1 MKLTGTIRIV
11 AQVIGVLGG
20 LFFALIIG
28 YNILPTIFYYSGI
41 SLGTYIYPFL
51 IVWFGLW
58 FVFGFLVL
66 YRLVGLVY
74 RLIKKIMHQG

>member
-20 LFFALIIG
+20 LFFGLIG

-41 SLGTYIYPFL
+41 SLGTYIYLFS

-58 FVFGFLVL
+58 FVFGFWVL
-66 YRLVGLVY
+66 YGLVGLVY
-74 RLIKKIMHQG
+74 RLIKKIMRQG